1 MNYVYAFLMVYVT
14 SKFCNREKF
23 VIKQIFY
30 FHLKIG

>member
-23 VIKQIFY
+23 VIKHKVNSLFV
-30 FHLKIG
+30 